1 MLPKLYVMIMNFKNL
16 LILHYRNISIKS
28 QNSLRKVVILSNECI
43 GFSSSQNA
51 EIKISIR

>member
-1 MLPKLYVMIMNFKNL
+1 MLPKLYGMVMNL
-16 LILHYRNISIKS
+16 RIYSILHYRNISIKY
-28 QNSLRKVVILSNECI
+28 QKSLRKVVILSNKYI